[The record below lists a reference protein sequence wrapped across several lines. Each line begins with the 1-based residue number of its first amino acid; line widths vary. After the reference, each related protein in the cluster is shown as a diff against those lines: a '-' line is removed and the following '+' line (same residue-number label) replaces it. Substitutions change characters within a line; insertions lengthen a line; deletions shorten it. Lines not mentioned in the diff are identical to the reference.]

1 MGLDAEIFTIGAYS
15 PRVRRFLEYPE
26 SYYDAAVEGAPVFRA
41 MYEADFTSA
50 VVELH
55 ACLAPQ
61 SGRFD
66 PFKADLTRLRLFP
79 DRYLCRGPDLEA
91 FLALRDARFSFYFT
105 SSVPNLSQMQ
115 GEAASSTPGRIPLS
129 ACVVAFAPADAEA
142 PDGALDSFWFEAA
155 SDPHVG
161 DRFSHNL
168 ATALG
173 LNPWDFNQHAIT
185 RIPAQHDVESLQ
197 GVLKEDE
204 VLAWNFAQRA
214 VEFIAWMDRK
224 QRSGWKLLFV
234 PARWRSK

>member
-1 MGLDAEIFTIGAYS
+1 MGLDAEIFAIGAYS
-15 PRVRRFLEYPE
+15 PRVRRVLEYPE
-26 SYYDAAVEGAPVFRA
+26 GYYDAAAEGAPVFRA
-41 MYEADFTSA
+41 LYGAHFTSA

-66 PFKADLTRLRLFP
+66 PFEADLPRLRLFT
-79 DRYLCRGPDLEA
+79 DRYLCHGPDLEA

-115 GEAASSTPGRIPLS
+115 AEAASSTPGRIPLS
-129 ACVVAFAPADAEA
+129 ACVVASAPADAEA
-142 PDGALDSFWFEAA
+142 PDGAFDCFWFEAA

-161 DRFSHNL
+161 DRFSQEL

-173 LNPWDFNQHAIT
+173 LKPWDFNQHAIM
-185 RIPAQHDVESLQ
+185 RIPAQHDLERLHR
-197 GVLKEDE
+197 VLKEDK
-204 VLAWNFAQRA
+204 VLAWEFAQR
-214 VEFIAWMDRK
+214 EDDFIAWMDRK
-224 QRSGWKLLFV
+224 QASGWKLLFL